1 MRRKAH
7 DEKCVGRGYP
17 DPSEDEGDGA
27 NDAMFYGTPKPPPRQ
42 AGAYESGGKPPFGS
56 AQDKPHSKMTR
67 ADFLV
72 GYLSEL
78 VFALLGI
85 DQGDAAVSL
94 PEAD

>member
-1 MRRKAH
+1 VRRKAH

-27 NDAMFYGTPKPPPRQ
+27 NDAMFYGNPKPPRQ
-42 AGAYESGGKPPFGS
+42 AGAYQSGGKP
-56 AQDKPHSKMTR
+56 PHSKMTR